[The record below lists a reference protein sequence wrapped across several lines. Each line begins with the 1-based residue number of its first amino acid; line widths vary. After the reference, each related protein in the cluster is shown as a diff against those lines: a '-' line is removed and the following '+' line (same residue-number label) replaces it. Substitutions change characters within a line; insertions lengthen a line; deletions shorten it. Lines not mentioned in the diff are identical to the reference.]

1 MAIKVIT
8 SNGLD
13 YFKELQDQYNTL
25 AFALHEHTHTPQ
37 SLGAAKLLHQ
47 HEMADVNGLYD
58 ALNDKASASHHHPIS
73 GVEGLR
79 EELDEKMSLKSGTSL
94 VTNTD
99 LNTIKTV
106 GNYVC
111 NLDTV
116 ATTIK
121 NSPTG
126 GKAFALKVG
135 DLLNDGKYWYQ
146 EITRYTD
153 GASWRRTFNMAS
165 STWNVWYSTS
175 FAPSKKSLWT
185 GSWNTGS
192 ITVNNIQDYSA
203 FVFYSSTG
211 ATLIGFM
218 NADKTSINCYGIIC
232 PESNIMK
239 LESATIAVSGTTLT
253 RTIPKTWTL
262 TGTAISSADAA
273 LVFTRIEGLF

>member
-8 SNGLD
+8 PNGLD
-13 YFKELQDQYNTL
+13 YFKELQDQYNAL

-37 SLGAAKLLHQ
+37 SLGAAELLHQ
-47 HEMADVNGLYD
+47 HEMADINGLFD
-58 ALNDKASASHHHPIS
+58 TLNDKASATHHHTIS
-73 GVEGLR
+73 GVEGLQ
-79 EELDEKMSLKSGTSL
+79 EELDEKMSLKSGTTL

-99 LNTIKTV
+99 LNNIKTV

-116 ATTIK
+116 AATIK

-126 GKAFALKVG
+126 NRAFALKVG

-165 STWNVWYSTS
+165 SAWNDWYSTS
-175 FAPSKKSLWT
+175 FAPVRKSLWI
-185 GSWNTGS
+185 GSWNAGS
-192 ITVNNIQDYSA
+192 ITVNDIQDYSA
-203 FVFYSSTG
+203 FVLYSSTG
-211 ATLIGFM
+211 GMMIGFM
-218 NADKTSINCYGIIC
+218 NYNKTMINCYGIIC
-232 PESNIMK
+232 PEKNVMK

-253 RTIPKTWTL
+253 RTMPRTWTL